1 MERLIHNVSAF
12 DGNNPTLRKGVNI
25 AIEDDL
31 ITEIT
36 TGAME
41 AEKFNQVINGK
52 RMTAIPGWIDCHTYR
67 SSATPDGWRDR
78 VRLDKVAVWSVRF
91 AHEMPLRGFPQLGM
105 PEA

>member
-1 MERLIHNVSAF
+1 MKRLIHNVSAF

-52 RMTAIPGWIDCHTYR
+52 RMTAIPGWIDCH
-67 SSATPDGWRDR
+67 R
-78 VRLDKVAVWSVRF
+78 VAC
-91 AHEMPLRGFPQLGM
+91 GQLGS
-105 PEA
+105 AFCGADRS